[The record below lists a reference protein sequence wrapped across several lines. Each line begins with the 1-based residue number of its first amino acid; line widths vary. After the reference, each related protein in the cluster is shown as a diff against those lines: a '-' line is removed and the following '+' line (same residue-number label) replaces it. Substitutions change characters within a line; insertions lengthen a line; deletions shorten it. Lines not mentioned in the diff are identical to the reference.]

1 MRQRWIAWT
10 KDGAAGA
17 EFVEVTFDDR
27 ALSAVGV
34 AIGGD
39 PLRYRADYQL
49 ETGPEFVTAR
59 LQVTVAGEGWQRT
72 LDLRRDPSSGSWDAS
87 ATSEGEPPVAL
98 PPPAEGRLGE
108 VEGALDCDLAL
119 SPLTNTMPVLRHGLD
134 RGAGSEEFLMAWVSL
149 PDLGV
154 HAARQRYTAV
164 RDLPGDRRLIRFESL
179 DDPFTA
185 DLTFDRDGLVVDYPE
200 IGHLLG

>member
-1 MRQRWIAWT
+1 MRQRSVAWT

-17 EFVEVTFDDR
+17 EFVEVTFDGR

-39 PLRYRADYQL
+39 PVAYRADYQL

-59 LQVTVAGEGWQRT
+59 LQVTVAGEGWLRT
-72 LDLRRDPSSGSWDAS
+72 LDLRHDAS
-87 ATSEGEPPVAL
+87 GTWEARATAEGEPPVAM
-98 PPPAEGRLGE
+98 PPPAEGHLGE

-119 SPLTNTMPVLRHGLD
+119 SPLTNSMPVLRHRLHE
-134 RGAGSEEFLMAWVSL
+134 GAGSAEFLMAWVSL

-164 RDLPGDRRLIRFESL
+164 RALPGDRRLIRFESL
-179 DDPFTA
+179 GDPFTA
-185 DLTFDRDGLVVDYPE
+185 DLTFDRDGLVLDYPE

>member
-1 MRQRWIAWT
+1 MRQRSIGWT
-10 KDGAAGA
+10 KDDPAGA
-17 EFVEVTFDDR
+17 EFVEVTFEDR

-39 PLRYRADYQL
+39 PLAYRADYNL

-59 LQVTVAGEGWQRT
+59 LQVTVAGEGWLRT
-72 LDLRRDPSSGSWDAS
+72 LDLRRDSSGTWDAS
-87 ATSEGEPPVAL
+87 ATSEGAPPVPL
-98 PPPAEGRLGE
+98 PPSAEGQLGD
-108 VEGALDCDLAL
+108 VQGALDCDLAL
-119 SPLTNTMPVLRHGLD
+119 SPLTNSMPVLRHGLHQ
-134 RGAGSEEFLMAWVSL
+134 GAGSAEFLMAWVSL

-154 HAARQRYTAV
+154 HAASQRYTAV

-179 DDPFTA
+179 DSPFTA
-185 DLTFDRDGLVVDYPE
+185 DLTFDRDGLVLDYPE

>member
-1 MRQRWIAWT
+1 MRGRSIAWT

-39 PLRYRADYQL
+39 PLRYRADYEL

-59 LQVTVAGEGWQRT
+59 LQVTVAGEGWSRT
-72 LDLRRDPSSGSWDAS
+72 LDLRRDPSGTWWDTESSASGA
-87 ATSEGEPPVAL
+87 PPVPL
-98 PPPAEGRLGE
+98 PPPAGDLGE
-108 VEGALDCDLAL
+108 VVGALDCDLAL
-119 SPLTNTMPVLRHGLD
+119 SPLTNSMPVLRHGLHQ
-134 RGAGSEEFLMAWVSL
+134 GAGSAEFLMAWVSL

-164 RDLPGDRRLIRFESL
+164 RDLADDRRLIRFESL

-185 DLTFDRDGLVVDYPE
+185 DLTFDRDGLVIDYPE